1 MITKSMNL
9 KNRTVFSNDNL
20 PVLRGIDTESI
31 DLIYLDPPFNSN
43 RNYAA
48 PIGSDAAG
56 AAFKDTWTLSD
67 VDNAWHGE
75 IADQEPALSQAIRAA
90 ELTHGTSSN
99 QGDVVLDPFCGCATT
114 CVAAEQL
121 QRHWIGIDISPK
133 AVDFVRCD

>member
-1 MITKSMNL
+1 MSVQ
-9 KNRTVFSNDNL
+9 NRTVFSNDNL
-20 PVLRGIDTESI
+20 PILRGIDAESV

-75 IADQEPALSQAIRAA
+75 IADREPALSSFGVKTQCFILWDVAPPSCIRPK
-90 ELTHGTSSN
+90 LF
-99 QGDVVLDPFCGCATT
+99 LDIK
-114 CVAAEQL
+114 
-121 QRHWIGIDISPK
+121 H
-133 AVDFVRCD
+133 DFLL